1 MFEDHLLRKW
11 PPSGHPG
18 APFPASSKPE
28 AASSAIALAVS
39 CDTIDMGTLSQL
51 WRLGQVT
58 NEGRMNCHV
67 FSTWFHHRLL
77 IEMASRCF
85 NFHPLQQ
92 SKHSWDI
99 HFPMVFL
106 WFSHGF
112 NKAVDGFSTSI
123 SSSWMVGKCSSSKLQ
138 IGKSSERCTF
148 RFTHEKKMMK
158 GYFLVDHPTWIDSVG
173 EKSPMISGIFVGLIH
188 L

>member
-11 PPSGHPG
+11 LPSGHPG

-58 NEGRMNCHV
+58 NEWPMNCRV

-77 IEMASRCF
+77 IEMASSCF

-99 HFPMVFL
+99 HFPRVFL
-106 WFSHGF
+106 WFSHFPMVSPWFSHGF
-112 NKAVDGFSTSI
+112 PYGFWHRWSRPPGWWGNALRASCRWA
-123 SSSWMVGKCSSSKLQ
+123 SPPDS
-138 IGKSSERCTF
+138 
-148 RFTHEKKMMK
+148 RFVSHTKKRWWN
-158 GYFLVDHPTWIDSVG
+158 G
-173 EKSPMISGIFVGLIH
+173 GLMGVYWVFTGF
-188 L
+188 